1 MLFPRCAGKNRRIV
15 FYGSD
20 MTYQFRPVLSPCIGI
35 CTIDDDGLCAGCHRT
50 GDEIAAWP
58 LMNDD
63 VRLRF
68 MEDVL
73 PQRAAQRGSA

>member
-1 MLFPRCAGKNRRIV
+1 MRRFCRRIA
-15 FYGSD
+15 FYDSD
-20 MTYQFRPVLSPCIGI
+20 MTYQFRAVLSPCIGI
-35 CTIDDDGLCAGCHRT
+35 CNIDDDGLGAGCHRT

-63 VRLRF
+63 VRLRL

-73 PQRAAQRGSA
+73 PRRAAQRGPA